1 MTGLLDSINEW
12 GYQLGQTLQG
22 QLDAGSMA
30 AIFVV
35 FAAGVLTSFTPCVY
49 PMIPVTVTYIG
60 TASQGSR
67 RRALILSVVYVAGLA
82 LVYASLGVIVAMLGK
97 TFGSFT
103 RNPWIYGGVG
113 LLLLLF
119 AIFMMG
125 WINIPIPGFAG
136 RMQSEGTR
144 RGGLLGALLI
154 GLASGFVAAPC
165 TAPVLATLLVYVART
180 RDVVWGGFLLLVFAL
195 GLGLL
200 LMVLGIFSGML
211 TTLPKAGAWM
221 NRIKVVFAF
230 GMILVAVYFFY
241 QAATMLFAAGG
252 AGP

>member
-1 MTGLLDSINEW
+1 MSGHLDRINEW
-12 GYQLGQTLQG
+12 GYQLGQILQG
-22 QLDAGSMA
+22 QLDAGSLA

-60 TASQGSR
+60 TAAQGSR
-67 RRALILSVVYVAGLA
+67 RRAFILSAVYVLGLA
-82 LVYASLGVIVAMLGK
+82 LVYASLGVVVAMLGK

-103 RNPWIYGGVG
+103 HNPWIYGGVG

-119 AIFMMG
+119 ATLMMG
-125 WINIPIPGFAG
+125 WVTIPVPGFAG

-211 TTLPKAGAWM
+211 SAIPKAGAWM
-221 NRIKVVFAF
+221 SRIKVVFAI
-230 GMILVAVYFFY
+230 GMILVAGYFLY
-241 QAATMLFAAGG
+241 QAASMLFAAGG
-252 AGP
+252 AAP

>member
-1 MTGLLDSINEW
+1 MVGFLDSISEW
-12 GYQLGQTLQG
+12 GYQLGRILES
-22 QLDAGSMA
+22 QLDAGSIA
-30 AIFVV
+30 ALFVV

-60 TASQGSR
+60 TAAEGNR
-67 RRALILSVVYVAGLA
+67 RRAVTLSVVYVCGLA
-82 LVYASLGVIVAMLGK
+82 LVYASLGIVVAMLGK

-103 RNPWIYGGVG
+103 RNPWIFGGVG

-125 WINIPIPGFAG
+125 WITLPVPGFAG

-144 RGGLLGALLI
+144 RGGLFGALLI

-180 RDVVWGGFLLLVFAL
+180 RDVLWGGLLLLVFAL

-200 LMVLGIFSGML
+200 LMLLGIFSGLL
-211 TTLPKAGAWM
+211 TAIPKAGAWM
-221 NRIKVVFAF
+221 NRVKLIFAV
-230 GMILVAVYFFY
+230 GMMLVGIYFLY

-252 AGP
+252 A

>member
-60 TASQGSR
+60 TASQGNR
-67 RRALILSVVYVAGLA
+67 RRAVILSVVYVAGLA

-97 TFGSFT
+97 PFGSFT

-113 LLLLLF
+113 LLLLMF
-119 AIFMMG
+119 AMFMLG

-200 LMVLGIFSGML
+200 LMVLGIFSGLL
-211 TTLPKAGAWM
+211 TAIPKAGAWM
-221 NRIKVVFAF
+221 NRIKIVFAV
-230 GMILVAVYFFY
+230 GMILVAGYFLY
-241 QAATMLFAAGG
+241 QAVTMFAATTGS
-252 AGP
+252 GP

>member
-1 MTGLLDSINEW
+1 MSALLEQINEW
-12 GYQLGQTLQG
+12 GYHLGQVLQS
-22 QLDAGSMA
+22 QLDAGSA
-30 AIFVV
+30 AAVFVV
-35 FAAGVLTSFTPCVY
+35 FAAGILTSFTPCVY

-60 TASQGSR
+60 TAAQGSR
-67 RRALILSVVYVAGLA
+67 RRALSLSVVYVLGLA
-82 LVYASLGVIVAMLGK
+82 IVYASLGVVVAMLGK

-113 LLLLLF
+113 LLILLF
-119 AIFMMG
+119 GVVMMG
-125 WINIPIPGFAG
+125 WITIPVPGFAG

-180 RDVVWGGFLLLVFAL
+180 RDVVWGGFLLLIFAL

-200 LMVLGIFSGML
+200 LMVLGIFSGLL
-211 TTLPKAGAWM
+211 TALPSAGKWM
-221 NRIKVVFAF
+221 NAVKYIFGV
-230 GMILVAVYFFY
+230 GMILVAAYFLYMAAGMVF
-241 QAATMLFAAGG
+241 AATGG
-252 AGP
+252 